1 MKKGKIR
8 EINFDLNS
16 KICPSNAYRKI
27 KNFMKNNGF
36 SHRLWSGYISK
47 QPMTNTEVASLNEKL
62 WAALPWLKECA
73 NVIDCTTA
81 ENRFDLIQLHREQTA
96 RMFSDNPYME
106 ICQLEGK
113 IKERIMKNND
123 NDTEVANNTIKELQ
137 AEIDSLHALYEN
149 EKGKNARLH
158 NKNEEMWDKINHCI
172 ELLPEKM
179 KNDFKREWNDYRKEI
194 NIEVENTFR
203 R

>member
-137 AEIDSLHALYEN
+137 AEIDFSSCLIVLAKLICPN
-149 EKGKNARLH
+149 C
-158 NKNEEMWDKINHCI
+158 D
-172 ELLPEKM
+172 LLACL
-179 KNDFKREWNDYRKEI
+179 WNDHYTVISRRVSEI
-194 NIEVENTFR
+194 NWISSAGVQ
-203 R
+203 